1 MYPDFLFTVLRERG
15 EGDRVVAL
23 ETKGEQL
30 AGNHDTLY
38 KTALLGLL
46 SDAAK
51 MDGAM
56 HLSGASYPFNFGAAV
71 LRFDEIDV
79 RIPTLMQRGGNPA
92 ER

>member
-15 EGDRVVAL
+15 KRDRVVVL

-46 SDAAK
+46 SNTAK

-79 RIPTLMQRGGNPA
+79 RLPALMQRGASSA